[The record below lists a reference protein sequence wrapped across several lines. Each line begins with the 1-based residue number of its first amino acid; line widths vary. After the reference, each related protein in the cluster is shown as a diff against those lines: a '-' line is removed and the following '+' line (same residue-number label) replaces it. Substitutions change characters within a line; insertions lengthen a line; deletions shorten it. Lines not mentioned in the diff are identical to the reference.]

1 MKIKS
6 CIICA
11 LLLIAVIV
19 IASCSDSTD
28 TGSSNTPDV
37 TTQANGDSPTGEAAE
52 AGSIAPALP
61 EKDYG
66 GEEIHFLVKLEGSEG
81 SPLQWTSQDIFVENM
96 TGEPIND
103 ARYERNRII
112 EEKYNV
118 KIVQTY
124 MNMGG
129 QASGSM
135 YNAIGTLVMA
145 GDTTYDVVMPTL
157 EDNAKLA
164 AGGYLIDWNTLD
176 YLNPENPWWAQFVTE
191 SVTINDKIF
200 FSTGDICLS
209 SMEASYAMIFHKGI
223 AENLALDNPYQ
234 LVLDGKWTID
244 KVLEMSRMFAEDMD
258 NNNTMN
264 EKDHVGVHVLFNTAQ
279 ALYASSGQKIVTP
292 SSDGFELTIGSEK
305 SLGVYAKILEL
316 YSDNGTWGYVG
327 GNVDNGRAMMIA
339 GDTLFL
345 LGTMRNVQ
353 HMRDM
358 DADFGILPFPKMNET
373 QENHYTY
380 LQIWATSG
388 VAIPITV
395 KDSEKS
401 SIILEDMA
409 YLSKTMVTPEF
420 YEVTLKTK
428 YARDAESLEMLDII
442 FSNVTCDLGY
452 LFGIGGYV
460 ASFDT
465 ALNGLKDNFV
475 SIFTV
480 GEEKALTQ
488 LADFQ
493 SMFS

>member
-1 MKIKS
+1 MNIKK
-6 CIICA
+6 CIICT
-11 LLLIAVIV
+11 LLLIAVIIIV
-19 IASCSDSTD
+19 SCSDSGGTGD
-28 TGSSNTPDV
+28 TVGGNADV
-37 TTQANGDSPTGEAAE
+37 TTQPGGEAVAE
-52 AGSIAPALP
+52 TNEASIAPVLP

-66 GEEIHFLVKLEGSEG
+66 GEEMKFLVKLEGSEG
-81 SPLQWTSQDIFVENM
+81 SPQQWTSMDIFVENM

-112 EEKYNV
+112 EEKYNI
-118 KIVQTY
+118 KITESR
-124 MNMGG
+124 MDMGG
-129 QASGSM
+129 QGAGAM
-135 YNAIGTLVMA
+135 YNGIGKIVMA
-145 GDTTYDVVMPTL
+145 GDSAYDIVMPTL
-157 EDNAKLA
+157 EDSAKLA
-164 AGGYLIDWNTLD
+164 AEGYFIDWNTLD
-176 YLNPENPWWAQFVTE
+176 YIDPQSPWWAQFVNE
-191 SVTINDKIF
+191 SVAIKNKIF

-209 SMEASYAMIFHKGI
+209 SMEASYTMIFHKGI
-223 AENLALDNPYQ
+223 AENLSLENPYQ

-258 NNNTMN
+258 NNDVIND
-264 EKDHVGVHVLFNTAQ
+264 KDHVGVHVLFNTAQ

-292 SSDGFELTIGSEK
+292 TADGFTLTISSER
-305 SLGVYAKILEL
+305 SLNVYSKILEL

-358 DADFGILPFPKMNET
+358 EADFGILPFPKIEDL
-373 QENHYTY
+373 QDRHYTY
-380 LQIWATSG
+380 LQTWATSAVG
-388 VAIPITV
+388 ILITAA
-395 KDSEKS
+395 DPEKS

-452 LFGIGGYV
+452 LFSIGGYV
-460 ASFDT
+460 ATFDS

-475 SIFTV
+475 SLYTTS
-480 GEEKALTQ
+480 EEKALTQ
-488 LADFQ
+488 LNDYYN
-493 SMFS
+493 MFS

>member
-1 MKIKS
+1 MDIKK
-6 CIICA
+6 CIICI
-11 LLLIAVIV
+11 LLLITMIV
-19 IASCSDSTD
+19 IASCSDSD
-28 TGSSNTPDV
+28 SNSAGGNAEV
-37 TTQANGDSPTGEAAE
+37 TTQSNGEANAE
-52 AGSIAPALP
+52 TTEASIAPVLP

-66 GEEIHFLVKLEGSEG
+66 GEEIRFLVKLEGSEG

-118 KIVQTY
+118 KIIQSY
-124 MNMGG
+124 MDMGG
-129 QASGSM
+129 QGNGAMFNG
-135 YNAIGTLVMA
+135 IGKLVMA
-145 GDTTYDVVMPTL
+145 GDSTYDVVMPTL
-157 EDNAKLA
+157 EDSAKLA
-164 AGGYLIDWNTLD
+164 AEGYLVDWNTLD
-176 YLNPENPWWAQFVTE
+176 YINPENPWWAQFVNE
-191 SVTINDKIF
+191 SVTINNKIF

-209 SMEASYAMIFHKGI
+209 SMEASYTMIFNKGV
-223 AENLALDNPYQ
+223 ADNLSLENPYQ

-244 KVLEMSRMFAEDMD
+244 KVLELSRMFAQDMD
-258 NNNTMN
+258 NNDVMN

-292 SSDGFELTIGSEK
+292 SKDGFELTIGSER
-305 SLGVYAKILEL
+305 SLGVYEKILEL
-316 YSDNGTWGYVG
+316 YSDNGTWGYSG

-339 GDTLFL
+339 GDALFL

-358 DADFGILPFPKMNET
+358 EADFGILPFPKIDSI
-373 QENHYTY
+373 QDRHYTY
-380 LQIWATSG
+380 LQTWATSAVG
-388 VAIPITV
+388 ILITAA
-395 KDSEKS
+395 DSEKS

-452 LFGIGGYV
+452 LFSIGGYV
-460 ASFDT
+460 GSFDS

-475 SIFTV
+475 SIYTT

-488 LADFQ
+488 LTDYYN
-493 SMFS
+493 MFS